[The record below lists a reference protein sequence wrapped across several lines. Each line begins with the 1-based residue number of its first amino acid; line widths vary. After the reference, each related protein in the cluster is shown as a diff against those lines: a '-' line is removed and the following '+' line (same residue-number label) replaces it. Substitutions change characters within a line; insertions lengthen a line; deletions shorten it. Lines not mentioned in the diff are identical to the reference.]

1 MANSQSLLLSLLVG
15 CGVLLSLSSPA
26 RAQILAPEFSC
37 QSGAEITQIPEQD
50 IVTPQ
55 SASEAGITVPSLWW
69 AQQQFDPFDGKLI
82 STWRAYQDLQQ
93 VDLIVNRQLWALMD
107 YIERYSF
114 VYHLGTV
121 ARDYNYDLKVFNQR
135 QECLAVYTCDYS
147 VTPAACKIAIDTSV
161 QGTLLR

>member
-1 MANSQSLLLSLLVG
+1 MANPRSLFLSLLAG
-15 CGVLLSLSSPA
+15 CGVLLSLPA
-26 RAQILAPEFSC
+26 SAGAQILAPGFSC
-37 QSGAEITQIPEQD
+37 QSGTELTQIPEQD

-55 SASEAGITVPSLWW
+55 SASETGITVPSLWW

-121 ARDYNYDLKVFNQR
+121 ARDYNYNLKVFNQR

-147 VTPAACKIAIDTSV
+147 VTPADCTIAIDLSI
-161 QGTLLR
+161 